1 MYAVYKL
8 LFFDKN
14 VETLDGVNLYMING
28 EPKYFIPVY
37 EKLEDAEEAS
47 CDGKYQI
54 AKIVTK

>member
-8 LFFDKN
+8 LSFDKD

-37 EKLEDAEEAS
+37 EKLENAEEAS

-54 AKIVTK
+54 VKMITK